1 MTMIL
6 FFVLIPRYGCF
17 VLIPRYWY
25 SCYGCRLIQDE
36 STDTFVLENVNSVLG
51 SRIF

>member
-6 FFVLIPRYGCF
+6 FFVSIPRYGCF
-17 VLIPRYWY
+17 VLIPRYG
-25 SCYGCRLIQDE
+25 CYGCRLIQDE